1 MNRIFLKR
9 RFVLG
14 SANFTQKYGAE
25 ITKINL
31 SEIKKILNLALKN
44 NINKIDTAESYL
56 INKGM
61 FKYTKKKFKL
71 FTKIRPDKKWV
82 SLEYCRK
89 KIKNHIQNLNQTK
102 IETLLFHDIK
112 ILFCNEGK
120 KIFNNLELLKK
131 NGYFSKIGIS
141 IYDVDCLNYI
151 ISNYKIN
158 VVQCPYN
165 ILDKRILES
174 KWSNKLKKN
183 RIEVHVR
190 SIFLQGLLVN
200 KKIYKKKYFK
210 KWKPKISKWFES
222 LKKNKISPI
231 EYCLNDLLKS
241 DFDKIIIGIGKY
253 DDFKEILGFR
263 SIKNT
268 DKVIDLNIKDS
279 KLIDPRRWQ

>member
-1 MNRIFLKR
+1 
-9 RFVLG
+9 
-14 SANFTQKYGAE
+14 
-25 ITKINL
+25 
-31 SEIKKILNLALKN
+31 
-44 NINKIDTAESYL
+44 
-56 INKGM
+56 
-61 FKYTKKKFKL
+61 
-71 FTKIRPDKKWV
+71 
-82 SLEYCRK
+82 
-89 KIKNHIQNLNQTK
+89 
-102 IETLLFHDIK
+102 
-112 ILFCNEGK
+112 
-120 KIFNNLELLKK
+120 
-131 NGYFSKIGIS
+131 
-141 IYDVDCLNYI
+141 VDCLNYI